1 MARYCVIGAGAAG
14 LGALRTLLDA
24 GFTVD
29 CFERTDR
36 VGGHWHTDYDALHL
50 ITSRDVTAYEGYPMP
65 DHYPLF
71 PRRDEMRSYLESFA
85 DAYGLTER
93 ITFHTTVLRVEPED
107 APGTVG
113 SAGWRVHTD
122 RGDEG
127 HYDGVL
133 VANGHLWDKK
143 VPPVPGTFTGKQLHS
158 SEYRNTGDIDG
169 TRVLVVG
176 SGNSG
181 CDLAVDAAQYRLDT
195 CISVRHGH
203 IYQPKTFFG
212 KPRSELAFL
221 REFSSEEQ
229 DLLSRLLIRMSVGT
243 WADYPGLPQPAAT
256 TLADQPPVVNNLLLY
271 WIHHGRVTVVPGL
284 DRFDGRTVHFAD
296 GTSREFDTILWAT
309 GFHATLPFLSSDLFR
324 WQDGVPLRLGGATVP
339 VGVEKLYFVGLV
351 APRGP
356 QPPVYPAQTRVIT
369 QMLRAHE
376 NAAPGHAPVTEWLAA
391 SQQPEWRIDMLRP
404 VWQDSLDETARIL
417 ADRLARVEVGA

>member
-14 LGALRTLLDA
+14 LGALQTLLEA

-29 CFERTDR
+29 CFEQSDR
-36 VGGHWHTDYDALHL
+36 VGGHWHSDYEALHL
-50 ITSRDVTAYEGYPMP
+50 ITSRDVTAYEGFPMP
-65 DHYPLF
+65 AHYPLF
-71 PRRDEMRSYLESFA
+71 PRRDEMRAYLESFA
-85 DAYGLTER
+85 EAFGLYEK
-93 ITFHTTVLRVEPED
+93 ITFNTNVLRVEPEESVG
-107 APGTVG
+107 AVG
-113 SAGWRVHTD
+113 SAGWRVYTV

-143 VPPVPGTFTGKQLHS
+143 VPNVAGTFTGRQLHS
-158 SEYRNTGDIDG
+158 GEYQNISDIEG

-181 CDLAVDAAQYRLDT
+181 CDLAVDAAQHRFDT
-195 CISVRHGH
+195 CISVRQGH

-221 REFSSEEQ
+221 REFSLDEQ

-243 WADYPGLPQPAAT
+243 WEDYPGLPKPTST
-256 TLADQPPVVNNLLLY
+256 TLAEQAPVVNNLLLY
-271 WIHHGRVTVVPGL
+271 WIQHGRVAVVPGL
-284 DRFDGRTVHFAD
+284 ERVDGKTVYFTD
-296 GTSREFDTILWAT
+296 GTSQEFDTILWAT
-309 GFHATLPFLSSDLFR
+309 GFNVTLPFLSSELFQ

-339 VGVEKLYFVGLV
+339 VGVEKLYFVGLI

-356 QPPVYPAQTRVIT
+356 QPPVYPAQTRVIA

-376 NAAPGHAPVTEWLAA
+376 EAGPGGAPVSEWLAA
-391 SQQPEWRIDMLRP
+391 SQEPEWRVDILRP
-404 VWQDSLDETARIL
+404 VWQESLDQARGMV
-417 ADRLARVEVGA
+417 AARSACVEVGG